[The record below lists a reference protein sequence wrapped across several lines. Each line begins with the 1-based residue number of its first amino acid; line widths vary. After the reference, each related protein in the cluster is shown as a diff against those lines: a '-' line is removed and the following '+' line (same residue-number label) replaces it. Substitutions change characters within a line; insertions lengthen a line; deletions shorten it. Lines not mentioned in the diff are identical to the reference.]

1 MSESFDIYGSLCF
14 LKDLLIKYVSSGKQ
28 SFTSRSFIGWQ
39 GFHSYSYS
47 IPKSMLKKNLFVKL
61 KVFFDYMNTKVI

>member
-14 LKDLLIKYVSSGKQ
+14 LKNLLISSGKQ

-61 KVFFDYMNTKVI
+61 KVFLDYMNTKMI